1 MAPRRSC
8 PVYAGECASA
18 HAFHMRAIPLARCA
32 VQYPPGTPLCALSAW
47 STHEHTHTDLNQN
60 RLNKFWSIFPPP
72 GTQKCHARQEPHT
85 ATSAAAS
92 TAAPPSC
99 ESIPCMHS
107 VVVLLRCLPGHRHA
121 RRPRI
126 TEAEP
131 APRTNVRRLVHSFRR
146 KPKRDLIANVLYVY
160 DMLRYTARNSS
171 TKL

>member
-8 PVYAGECASA
+8 PVRAGAGANA
-18 HAFHMRAIPLARCA
+18 HAFHMRAIPLARCTA
-32 VQYPPGTPLCALSAW
+32 QCPPGTPLCALSAW
-47 STHEHTHTDLNQN
+47 GTHEHTHTDLNQN

-107 VVVLLRCLPGHRHA
+107 IHPSIHPSIPPSIHPSIHPALRPSINQSIHPSIHPSTR
-121 RRPRI
+121 
-126 TEAEP
+126 
-131 APRTNVRRLVHSFRR
+131 
-146 KPKRDLIANVLYVY
+146 
-160 DMLRYTARNSS
+160 SS
-171 TKL
+171 TYPSIIDSSMHPSVPS